1 MGADQQCMRRPMINN
16 SERGDAV
23 YEPFAGSGTTPIAAE
38 SV

>member
-1 MGADQQCMRRPMINN
+1 MFNN

-23 YEPFAGSGTTPIAAE
+23 HEPFAGNGTTPIAAE